1 MRSRIYLLLE
11 GARAGWVSSSI
22 SQALSFLII
31 VNLVEVAL
39 ETVPSLATKYSILFQ
54 SIEYFSLVVFSV
66 EYFLRLWTCVEHPLF
81 KGTPLL
87 ARLRYAVSANS
98 LIDLISVAPFWFAF
112 LMPSEWRVLLVFRV
126 VRLLKLGRYS
136 PAMRSLL
143 DAVYNERRALWG
155 CFIILLG
162 AALLSGTALY
172 LIERGVQPDRFG
184 SIPAAMWWAI
194 VTLGT
199 IGYGDVVPVTVAGR
213 FVATVTIFEGL
224 ILVSLPIGII
234 ATAFANDVHR
244 RDFIVTWAMVAR
256 VPLFSEL
263 SAAQIADVMRL
274 LRSQHV
280 DAGTFITRRG
290 EAAHS
295 MYFVHSG
302 EVDLDVDDKRFRLR
316 PGHFFGE
323 RAILKSTRRMADALA
338 IARTSLLVL
347 DGKDLRILME
357 RQPSIAKRV
366 RDIAMM
372 RSGEQFTEIGDL
384 VAEELTSERSKD
396 PSGGTA
402 GD

>member
-39 ETVPSLATKYSILFQ
+39 ETVPSLATKYSILFE

-81 KGTPLL
+81 KGPPLL

-98 LIDLISVAPFWFAF
+98 LIDLIAVAPFWFAF

-213 FVATVTIFEGL
+213 LVATVTIFAGL

-302 EVDLDVDDKRFRLR
+302 EVDLDVDNKRFRLG

-323 RAILKSTRRMADALA
+323 RAILKSTRRKADALA

-347 DGKDLRILME
+347 DGKDLRMLME

-372 RSGEQFTEIGDL
+372 RSGELSTEAGDL
-384 VAEELTSERSKD
+384 VAEELTSESSKN

-402 GD
+402 AD